1 MPKSQPG
8 SESIYLLGIVNK
20 KRNRPSSKHL
30 SSGFVGAKH
39 LCIGWE
45 PNMSIRLKTDR
56 QTDRAE
62 DQIQQQMRSKIDE
75 DHDGT
80 KFE

>member
-1 MPKSQPG
+1 M
-8 SESIYLLGIVNK
+8 
-20 KRNRPSSKHL
+20 
-30 SSGFVGAKH
+30 GAKH

-45 PNMSIRLKTDR
+45 SNLSIRLKTAR

-62 DQIQQQMRSKIDE
+62 DQIQQQMRSKIDD
-75 DHDGT
+75 DHDGM